1 MTEPQQGHRGQ
12 VVVIGGGGHAK
23 VAIEV
28 LRADRWPLVGVLDP
42 QIEAR
47 DVLGV
52 PVLGGDER
60 LPALR
65 GAGIGLA
72 FVAVGS
78 NASRLQIG
86 RRAEALGFE
95 LATAVH
101 PSASISPSARLGAG
115 VVVMPQATINA
126 KACIGDLAIVNTGA
140 IVEHDCVVEEA
151 AHLAP
156 RSVIAGGVRVGA
168 GVLFGV
174 GAVARPGA
182 VIGEWATVGAGSVVL
197 GEIAAGAI
205 VAGVPARPLAT
216 GPATNARAE

>member
-1 MTEPQQGHRGQ
+1 MTEPPQTHRGP

-23 VAIEV
+23 VVIEV

-42 QIEAR
+42 HIEAS

-52 PVLGGDER
+52 PVLGGDEQ

-65 GAGIGLA
+65 QAGIGIA

-86 RRAEALGFE
+86 RRIEALGFG

-101 PSASISPSARLGAG
+101 PSASISLSARLGAG

-126 KACIGDLAIVNTGA
+126 EAQIGDLAIVNTGA

-156 RSVIAGGVRVGA
+156 RSVIAGRVRVGA
-168 GVLFGV
+168 GALFGV
-174 GAVARPGA
+174 GAAARPGA
-182 VIGEWATVGAGSVVL
+182 AIGEWATVGAGSVVL
-197 GEIAAGAI
+197 GEVAAGAI
-205 VAGVPARPLAT
+205 VAGVPASPLVRRNVAKVR
-216 GPATNARAE
+216 GE